1 MTNIDKELYE
11 AAEVDGA
18 SPSQKFWKIT
28 MPLIM
33 FATAPLAI
41 MSFANNFNNFNLI
54 YLMTT
59 GGPVNMNYTYAGST
73 DILISW
79 MYKLTLDNNQFAV
92 TSVVSIL
99 IFSIIATLCVRDIV
113 KKRAHKGED
122 VMFCWS
128 NDCIDSYQVE

>member
-41 MSFANNFNNFNLI
+41 MSFDNNFNNFNLI

-73 DILISW
+73 DIIISW
-79 MYKLTLDNNQFAV
+79 IYKLTLATTQFAV
-92 TSVVSIL
+92 GSVVSVL
-99 IFSIIATLCVRDIV
+99 IFIV
-113 KKRAHKGED
+113 LST
-122 VMFCWS
+122 F
-128 NDCIDSYQVE
+128 